1 MDGMSRKLQIG
12 QTKAREATTSKQ
24 SLRNV
29 SKGMSRTTSGHA
41 ITKTN
46 GFFFVALQKKINN
59 ATSTDGLLRK
69 FCHGLTCELQI

>member
-29 SKGMSRTTSGHA
+29 SKGMSRTTSVCA

-46 GFFFVALQKKINN
+46 GLFFVALQKKDCVFFVSSSQPSIC
-59 ATSTDGLLRK
+59 SVS
-69 FCHGLTCELQI
+69 